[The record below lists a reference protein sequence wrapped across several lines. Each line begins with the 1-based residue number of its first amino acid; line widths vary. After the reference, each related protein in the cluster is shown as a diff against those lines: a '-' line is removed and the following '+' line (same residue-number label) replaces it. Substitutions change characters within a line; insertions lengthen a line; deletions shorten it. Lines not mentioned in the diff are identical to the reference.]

1 MADALLRGSSWSSS
15 SGSSDPHASAADAST
30 DGSSTPPMPCAVAPR
45 PSPRRRRETRAL
57 EIDMA
62 LPGAPRRAASPALTP
77 AKTPARVPGA
87 ASVGSAPAEAR
98 AKRTAPAGSREN
110 GSIDVDIVDGFEFR
124 SQASNLSVEPA
135 VKMKR
140 PRGKR
145 RAPRAPARELPAA
158 AEFVPEEAEG
168 LRLHLS
174 SSSATGYKGVSKGE
188 GGNLGRFRAQTYTGG
203 ESSHLGFFDTAV
215 DAAVAYA
222 RSVGAKRQKCVLPG
236 REQQLQQRDPQQLQE
251 GDPPLLERAS
261 LQARRPS
268 ATSAHIA
275 AAPATHPHPR
285 RAWPATV

>member
-1 MADALLRGSSWSSS
+1 
-15 SGSSDPHASAADAST
+15 
-30 DGSSTPPMPCAVAPR
+30 
-45 PSPRRRRETRAL
+45 
-57 EIDMA
+57 MA